1 MIDTHC
7 HLDATRFDPDRDEV
21 LTRAWA
27 AGLQGIVLPGVG
39 PENWEV
45 LLEQSRREPRL
56 QVGLGIHPQ
65 LLPDIPPHEDEAHL
79 ERLDALLTQGGAI
92 AVGECGLDGPSI
104 EAGAPLERQVAVLR
118 RHLALA
124 RKHGLPVLMHCHR
137 AHPALIALLKEEPLP
152 EAGVLMHSYSGGV
165 ELARFYLQKGCH
177 FSFAGP
183 VTWAEAR
190 KPLDA
195 LRVIPLERLM
205 AETDSPDQAP
215 TPHRGTRSEPGYLP
229 HILEGM
235 ARVRGE
241 PLELLVERTTE
252 NARRLF
258 GEVFPPASR
267 KEAATL

>member
-7 HLDATRFDPDRDEV
+7 HLDASRFDEDRPAV

-27 AGLQGIVLPGVG
+27 AGLQGIVIPAVG
-39 PENWEV
+39 PENWEP
-45 LLEQSRREPRL
+45 LLALPRDEPRL

-65 LLPDIPPHEDEAHL
+65 MLPHLPPEQDEAHL
-79 ERLDALLTQGGAI
+79 ERLDALLARGGAV
-92 AVGECGLDGPSI
+92 AVGECGLDGPST
-104 EAGAPLERQVAVLR
+104 AGAPLERQVAVLR

-124 RKHGLPVLMHCHR
+124 RKHGLPVLLHCHR
-137 AHPALIALLKEEPLP
+137 AHPALVELLRAEALP
-152 EAGVLMHSYSGGV
+152 EAGVLLHSYSGGV

-183 VTWAEAR
+183 VTGAEAR

-195 LRVIPLERLM
+195 LRAPPLERLM
-205 AETDSPDQAP
+205 AETDAPDQAP
-215 TPHRGTRSEPGYLP
+215 TPHRGQRSEPGYLP

-235 ARVRGE
+235 ARARGE
-241 PLELLVERTTE
+241 PVEELVQRTSE

-258 GEVFPPASR
+258 REAFPAPSQ
-267 KEAATL
+267 

>member
-7 HLDATRFDPDRDEV
+7 HLDATRFDEDRTLV
-21 LTRAWA
+21 LERAWA
-27 AGLQGIVLPGVG
+27 AGLQGILIPGVG
-39 PENWEV
+39 THDWEP
-45 LLEQSRREPRL
+45 LLELSRNEPRI

-65 LLPDIPPHEDEAHL
+65 LLPEMTPEEDDVAL
-79 ERLDALLTQGGAI
+79 ELLDALLSKGGAV
-92 AVGECGLDGPSI
+92 AVGECGLDGPSLP
-104 EAGAPLERQVAVLR
+104 GAPLERQVSVLQ

-124 RKHGLPVLMHCHR
+124 RKHQLPVLMHCHR
-137 AHPALIALLKEEPLP
+137 LHPALIELLKQEQMP
-152 EAGVLMHSYSGGV
+152 EAGLLMHSYSGGV

-195 LRVIPLERLM
+195 LRAIPLERLM
-205 AETDSPDQAP
+205 AETDAPDQAP
-215 TPHRGTRSEPGYLP
+215 TPHRGGRSEPAYLP

-241 PLELLVERTTE
+241 PLDEVAQRTTE

-258 GEVFPPASR
+258 REGFPPASR
-267 KEAATL
+267 